1 MDQKSDT
8 IKAIKKA
15 SRELFREMPKGGRH
29 KSKKD
34 KARSRKV
41 KHAKREK
48 GEW

>member
-1 MDQKSDT
+1 MDQKDA

-41 KHAKREK
+41 KHAKR
-48 GEW
+48 GEEQWS

>member
-1 MDQKSDT
+1 MRKKMDK

-15 SRELFREMPKGGRH
+15 SRELFRDMPKGGRH
-29 KSKKD
+29 VSKRD
-34 KARSRKV
+34 KARRRKA

>member
-1 MDQKSDT
+1 MDQKDV
-8 IKAIKKA
+8 IKAVKKA